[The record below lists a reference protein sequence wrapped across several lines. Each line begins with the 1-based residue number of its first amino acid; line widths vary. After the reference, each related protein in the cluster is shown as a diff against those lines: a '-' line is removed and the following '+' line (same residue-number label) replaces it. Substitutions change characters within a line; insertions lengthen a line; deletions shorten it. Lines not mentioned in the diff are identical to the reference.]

1 MVFPSTPVQYQV
13 QYRWSL
19 YARFQCLLYV
29 SSNTDST
36 SGSKIKGCSLQGFS
50 IHDSKGCSAIASL
63 TSIPVPS
70 PRDYSTNGS
79 KIQGCSSKDSCT
91 QGLRTNSSCT
101 KDCCTKV
108 YSPKESNINSNT
120 EISNTNVYST
130 KGFRTKEPIQKVLK
144 CSQYQ

>member
-50 IHDSKGCSAIASL
+50 IHDSKGCSTIASL

-79 KIQGCSSKDSCT
+79 KIQGCSSKDSCRQEDKFEVWGQIVPVPKT
-91 QGLRTNSSCT
+91 ALLKFTAP
-101 KDCCTKV
+101 K
-108 YSPKESNINSNT
+108 SP
-120 EISNTNVYST
+120 ISIPTPKS
-130 KGFRTKEPIQKVLK
+130 PIPMFTALK
-144 CSQYQ
+144 ASGPRNQYKKF